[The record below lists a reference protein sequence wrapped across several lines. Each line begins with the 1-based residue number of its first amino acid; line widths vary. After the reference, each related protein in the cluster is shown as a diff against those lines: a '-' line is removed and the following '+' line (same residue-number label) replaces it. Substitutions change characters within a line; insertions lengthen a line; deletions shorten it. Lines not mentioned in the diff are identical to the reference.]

1 MDNKKAKRIAIIIV
15 VLLVFV
21 IIPFFGQY
29 HLYLTRKH
37 LQEQKVESMKEVFF
51 YAD

>member
-21 IIPFFGQY
+21 IISFCFGLIETWHKKQ
-29 HLYLTRKH
+29 HP
-37 LQEQKVESMKEVFF
+37 
-51 YAD
+51 DI